1 MGQRS
6 HWPRYRGVVLLAGV
20 AAGPVAAEYAINLAP
35 PATAIARQIYDLHT
49 MVLWICFGIFLVV
62 FLPMFYAIWR
72 HRKSLGHQAHR
83 FHEHP
88 MLEMA
93 WTAAPAVILVVMAI
107 PTTQVVL
114 AMKDTGAS
122 DISIKVTG
130 RQWKWEY
137 EYLGQDLKFISN
149 SATPQAQIDNQAAKG
164 EHYLLEVDHPLV
176 VPTGQKVRLVFTAE
190 DVIHSWWVPALGV
203 KQDAV
208 PGFIRD
214 AWFTIDKPGTYRG
227 QCAELC
233 GVGHGFMPIVVEA
246 VPPAQY
252 AAWMTEQ
259 KTQLAAA
266 KSSAQKE
273 FALAELV
280 AQGEK
285 VYAANCA
292 ACHQASGAGIP
303 GTFPALDGSP
313 VVTGPPAAHL
323 ERVFKGRAGTAMQ
336 PFGKQ
341 LSDLEIAAVI
351 SYERNSWHN
360 KTGDGVQPSVVA
372 ALRTSLGK

>member
-1 MGQRS
+1 MGHSSRWS
-6 HWPRYRGVVLLAGV
+6 LHWCCLLLVGAT
-20 AAGPVAAEYAINLAP
+20 ATPVAADYAINLAP
-35 PATAIARQIYDLHT
+35 PATNIARQIYDLHT

-72 HRKSLGHQAHR
+72 HRKSRGHQAHP
-83 FHEHP
+83 FHDHLR
-88 MLEMA
+88 LEMA
-93 WTAAPAVILVVMAI
+93 WTAVPVVILVAMAI
-107 PTTQVVL
+107 PTTKVVL

-149 SATPQAQIDNQAAKG
+149 SATPQAQIDNREAKG
-164 EHYLLEVDHPLV
+164 EYYLLEVDRPLV

-214 AWFTIDKPGTYRG
+214 AWFKVDTPGTYRG

-252 AAWMTEQ
+252 AAWIDEQ

-266 KSSAQKE
+266 KSEAGKE
-273 FALAELV
+273 YPLAELV

-292 ACHQASGAGIP
+292 ACHQANGAGIP

-313 VVTGPPAAHL
+313 LVTGPKAAHL
-323 ERVFKGRAGTAMQ
+323 ERVFNGKSGTAMQ
-336 PFGKQ
+336 AFGKQ

-351 SYERNSWHN
+351 SYERNNWHN
-360 KTGDGVQPSVVA
+360 KTGDAVQPLEIA
-372 ALRTSLGK
+372 ALRTAK